1 MGVRLK
7 VVNAGE
13 QEQSELVYEFE
24 QDLVRI
30 GRGPA
35 ADVRLPD
42 PTVSALHAA
51 IRLRGSRYVLIDE
64 GSTNGTWVG
73 GSRLPVGRPHPL
85 SDGEEIQVGIFR
97 IRFDGAVAVAE
108 PTAVDRTGA
117 LARVLVRRVL
127 SGEEDLQPPR
137 LLLLNGSRAG
147 ESIELP
153 PPPARLVVG
162 RATDCDIVLDDA
174 DASRRHCELLV
185 RLESVQVVDL
195 GSKNGTFVGERRVE
209 QASLRHGDQVTV
221 GATILLFEDPA
232 AERLDAISEAED
244 VPLPEPPRLSAAP
257 EPPPPDAAQ
266 GGEGADPRAADGA
279 PAPSDARGEPTEEV
293 EAAPEESATPPA
305 VSRVDLTDPGE
316 RPSARRLSGELLVYL
331 LAATMLLVS
340 VAGLVVLFGLD

>member
-1 MGVRLK
+1 MGVRLR

-51 IRLRGSRYVLIDE
+51 IRLRGSRYVLLDE

-73 GSRLPVGRPHPL
+73 GRRLPVGRPHPL

-147 ESIELP
+147 ETIELP

-162 RATDCDIVLDDA
+162 RATDCDVVLDDA

-195 GSKNGTFVGERRVE
+195 GSKNGTFVGDRRIE
-209 QASLRHGDQVTV
+209 QASLRHGDQLTV
-221 GATILLFEDPA
+221 GATVLLFEDPA
-232 AERLDAISEAED
+232 AERIEAIAEVED
-244 VPLPEPPRLSAAP
+244 VPLPEPPRLTAAP
-257 EPPPPDAAQ
+257 EPPPPADAQDERTAP
-266 GGEGADPRAADGA
+266 GAEAMASAAS
-279 PAPSDARGEPTEEV
+279 SDARDEPTEEV
-293 EAAPEESATPPA
+293 EAARSAPVEPPA
-305 VSRVDLTDPGE
+305 ARRVDLSEPGA
-316 RPSARRLSGELLVYL
+316 RPRSRRLSGELLVYL
-331 LAATMLLVS
+331 LAAAMLLVS